1 MSGQRWQDGAP
12 PLDGEILPPEAAA
25 ERDTYVQ
32 ASFWDKL
39 KGVVRKIPFAE
50 TAVAA
55 FYCATDPKTPTRVRM
70 TLMGALAYFILP
82 IDVIP
87 DFIPFLGFTD
97 DAAVLALAIKIVGD
111 QITEEHRQKARATLE
126 GLQTKSGGPA

>member
-25 ERDTYVQ
+25 ERDAYVQ

>member
-1 MSGQRWQDGAP
+1 
-12 PLDGEILPPEAAA
+12 
-25 ERDTYVQ
+25 
-32 ASFWDKL
+32 
-39 KGVVRKIPFAE
+39 
-50 TAVAA
+50 
-55 FYCATDPKTPTRVRM
+55 
-70 TLMGALAYFILP
+70 MGALAYFILP

-126 GLQTKSGGPA
+126 GLQSKSGGAA